1 MIIRA
6 RGHLHWHCGNLYQR
20 QLYPRLGAGCTEL
33 RPHEGFGDDKEVL
46 LQDTRGV
53 SPKARVMWYHLTW
66 LNCLEK
72 VENQSHSGVQHF
84 DSTILST
91 QLFRHYKGT
100 TEASPLGKG
109 PTGLR
114 LSDTSRGLRL
124 LAYQQ
129 RSERFLWLR
138 ILRCDQLLFS
148 LPPPLPGN
156 NWQVCREPWAG
167 PLWSQSETHRDELE
181 AVVGF
186 KG

>member
-72 VENQSHSGVQHF
+72 VENQSHSGVQHL

-91 QLFRHYKGT
+91 QLFRHYNGT
-100 TEASPLGKG
+100 TEASSSSPLYIQWE
-109 PTGLR
+109 TQEIGLTSLR
-114 LSDTSRGLRL
+114 YSYTSRGLRL
-124 LAYQQ
+124 LEITSIPAEVWEVPVTEDLAMW
-129 RSERFLWLR
+129 STP
-138 ILRCDQLLFS
+138 ILS
-148 LPPPLPGN
+148 ASS
-156 NWQVCREPWAG
+156 VARE
-167 PLWSQSETHRDELE
+167 
-181 AVVGF
+181 
-186 KG
+186 